1 MAGGFRRGNRKR
13 LPKLEGRGEL
23 QSLEREG
30 PFKEWLGMPDLYR
43 YFLVVEGEKYSYQT
57 EDAELPVAVGDK
69 AGHPALVSFCAHP
82 FYEIVDFVLYH
93 NLISGE
99 KLQLQL

>member
-43 YFLVVEGEKYSYQT
+43 YFLVVEGENTATKRKM
-57 EDAELPVAVGDK
+57 L
-69 AGHPALVSFCAHP
+69 SFPSRSAT
-82 FYEIVDFVLYH
+82 
-93 NLISGE
+93 
-99 KLQLQL
+99 K